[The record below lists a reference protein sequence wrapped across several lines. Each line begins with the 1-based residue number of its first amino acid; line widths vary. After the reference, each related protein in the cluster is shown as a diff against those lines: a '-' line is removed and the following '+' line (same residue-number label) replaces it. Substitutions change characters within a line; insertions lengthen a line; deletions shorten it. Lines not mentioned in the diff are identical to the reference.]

1 MKILEKKNIFVEKG
15 NEGEIFLTY
24 DPNVNYDF
32 KDVEDE
38 AFVNTVTGDR
48 ITYGDL
54 VVKVNDNMTDI
65 YLYPLD
71 MASSTKAIND
81 YKIGNWVSMYDPRAK
96 DQNDVE
102 LEKIVS
108 DLSEMTGDLLY
119 IVKMLTSRHPNL
131 DAAINK
137 IDKKYKI
144 HQKILKRKTSDVNK
158 NTSLKNNKGFE
169 VMK

>member
-1 MKILEKKNIFVEKG
+1 MKILEKRNIFVEQG
-15 NEGEIFLTY
+15 PEGEVFLTY

-38 AFVNTVTGDR
+38 VFVNTITGDR

-81 YKIGNWVSMYDPRAK
+81 YKIANWVSMYDPRAQV
-96 DQNDVE
+96 QNE
-102 LEKIVS
+102 TEMEKIVS
-108 DLSEMTGDLLY
+108 DLSVMTGDLLS
-119 IVKMLTSRHPNL
+119 IVKMLTSKHPNL
-131 DAAINK
+131 DDAIQK
-137 IDKKYKI
+137 VEKKYKV
-144 HQKILKRKTSDVNK
+144 HKKTLKRKTSTVNK
-158 NTSLKNNKGFE
+158 SPKNNKGFE
-169 VMK
+169 VVK